1 MQNCRI
7 LLPNPEIEKYI
18 KLNYFEKF
26 PKRYLKKNEICF
38 PCNDRILIVIKGKI
52 KIVTYKNDKEIT
64 LYYLNK
70 NNIAFCSEEN
80 IIKAKEESELYF
92 IPIKECINYIDNI
105 NLYNLILKEITD
117 KIKIERDLIHD
128 LAFTTCSQRAINF
141 LTTTAEKIGKKTAK
155 GIEVKLN
162 CSIDEFA
169 NFLGTTR
176 QTLSTFINMLIKKN
190 LLEKDHKTFIIKDIE
205 GLKNFKF

>member
-1 MQNCRI
+1 MENCRI
-7 LLPNPEIEKYI
+7 LLPNQEVEKYI

-38 PCNDRILIVIKGKI
+38 PCNDRILFVKKGKI
-52 KIVTYKNDKEIT
+52 KIITYKNEKEIT

-80 IIKAKEESELYF
+80 VIKAKEKSELYF
-92 IPIKECINYIDNI
+92 IPINEIGNYIDNI
-105 NLYNLILKEITD
+105 NLYNLILKEITE
-117 KIKIERDLIHD
+117 KNKIERELIHD
-128 LAFTTCSQRAINF
+128 LAFTTCSERAINF
-141 LTTTAEKIGKKTAK
+141 LITTADKIGKKTEK
-155 GIEVKLN
+155 GIEVELN

-176 QTLSTFINMLIKKN
+176 QTLSTFINILIKKN
-190 LLEKDHKTFIIKDIE
+190 LLEKHHKVFIIKDIDS
-205 GLKNFKF
+205 LRNFKL